1 MFANLISLIISVMM
15 VIFLP
20 KYMGL
25 DEYGLWQ
32 LYLFYS
38 SYIGFLPFG
47 WLDGIYL
54 RYGGF
59 KFDNLNKIVFTSQY
73 VAIFIFELI
82 VTLSIVG
89 FLYVFKLDSVVIRIL
104 LCVSLTIIPVIL
116 FALSSFILQIT
127 SRIKEY
133 AILVILERSIFISS
147 ILIMLLF
154 YHIDF
159 DIIFCLDFVCKVIGM
174 LVSLYYV
181 KSLFGVKLDKLSN
194 IIDESLKNIFIGIR
208 LMISNIAGMLVL
220 GSFRYGISSAWDIAT
235 FGKISL
241 ILNVS
246 NFFLIF
252 INSISVVFFPVLKT
266 MCFDSINKL
275 YIPLRQGLNVILIF
289 VLALYYPICWVVN
302 WWLPKY
308 ADVIPFLAFLFPIC
322 VFESKVILLTNTYF
336 KSLRKETTLLKV
348 NSIVVIFSSILTY
361 LGAIF
366 IHDLKYI
373 ILFILLI
380 FVLKSFLSEYFL
392 NKILKQSILGLFL
405 KDCFIITSYIV
416 LMYFLDHAFIG
427 TVLYL
432 VLCFSLFK
440 NDILNLVNY
449 LKEKRTC

>member
-1 MFANLISLIISVMM
+1 MDKRLFANISFSMFANLISLIISVMM

-220 GSFRYGISSAWDIAT
+220 GSFRYGISSAWDIDR
-235 FGKISL
+235 K
-241 ILNVS
+241 
-246 NFFLIF
+246 
-252 INSISVVFFPVLKT
+252 SVV
-266 MCFDSINKL
+266 
-275 YIPLRQGLNVILIF
+275 
-289 VLALYYPICWVVN
+289 
-302 WWLPKY
+302 
-308 ADVIPFLAFLFPIC
+308 
-322 VFESKVILLTNTYF
+322 
-336 KSLRKETTLLKV
+336 
-348 NSIVVIFSSILTY
+348 
-361 LGAIF
+361 
-366 IHDLKYI
+366 
-373 ILFILLI
+373 
-380 FVLKSFLSEYFL
+380 
-392 NKILKQSILGLFL
+392 
-405 KDCFIITSYIV
+405 
-416 LMYFLDHAFIG
+416 
-427 TVLYL
+427 
-432 VLCFSLFK
+432 
-440 NDILNLVNY
+440 
-449 LKEKRTC
+449 